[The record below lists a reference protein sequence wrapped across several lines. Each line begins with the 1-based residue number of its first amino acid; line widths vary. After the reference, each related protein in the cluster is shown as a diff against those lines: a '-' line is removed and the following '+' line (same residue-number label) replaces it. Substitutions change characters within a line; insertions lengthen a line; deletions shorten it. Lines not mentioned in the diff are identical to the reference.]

1 MLVDAAFETDA
12 EGRFIAFGGGDVLG
26 HPAGQLLGTQS
37 AALFEGPP
45 GAFEQIFAAICTDRA
60 AWHGS
65 VLITRADGR
74 LSFYRLALAP
84 KLDERGAVVAV
95 YGLLQ
100 DVAAPEH
107 NLPPRNAAE
116 FAGARAAKI
125 LDSETGIWSA
135 PSFIEQ
141 ASRRFDRLDVEDK
154 PGTLLFLGFR
164 RTASNLHTPVAMR
177 MIEELREI
185 IRPTDLL
192 GRIDQTTIALWCDGM
207 DHLTGAE
214 RAARFCKQMPN
225 ILPGAAIVS
234 VGLVTRWPNS
244 GDDPDAMIGRAG
256 LALRDADI
264 VTERDSKGSW
274 RVWQQ
279 MPAR

>member
-1 MLVDAAFETDA
+1 MLADAAFETDT
-12 EGRFIAFGGGDVLG
+12 EGRFIAFGGSDVLG
-26 HPAGQLLGTQS
+26 HPSAQLLGTQS
-37 AALFEGPP
+37 AALFEGPS
-45 GAFEQIFAAICTDRA
+45 GAFDMIFAAICADRV

-84 KLDERGAVVAV
+84 KLDERGAVVAI

-100 DVAAPEH
+100 DIGAQEH
-107 NLPPRNAAE
+107 SLPPRGSTPE
-116 FAGARAAKI
+116 AGARAAKI

-135 PSFIEQ
+135 ASFIEQ

-164 RTASNLHTPVAMR
+164 RAPRNLHTPIAMR

-214 RAARFCKQMPN
+214 RAARFCKQMPT
-225 ILPGAAIVS
+225 ILPGSVMVA

-256 LALRDADI
+256 LALRDADMI
-264 VTERDSKGSW
+264 TERDGTGSW